1 MKKKTVSRSRAPL
14 PRHVAL
20 GVAVAAMFMIG
31 TGVSRSAFRAQSVQV
46 GVSVINEDSDLEDPY
61 VEELVPSSGATL
73 VSIGTTVSMHI
84 KDFQGNAGILA
95 GSGVDLASVSVTIS
109 YGVTSTTYQDGDAEF
124 SASGIAANRT
134 IVITPASSFPYNTVI
149 HVSVEASDLHEPA
162 NVMSTFRYSFR
173 TETDPTPSSSSSSS
187 PFVSDNDQGA
197 TTDSGGRR
205 GARREILLQSLDPS
219 EFPIVIERRKLPDN
233 TVVERVLPRR
243 DALRFQRCYL
253 EDTLH
258 PSAPLTGFTDVSAG
272 AWYEESLA
280 ALVMIGAVDDT
291 RGEFR
296 PAASATRAELAKLLA
311 AVRGP
316 ASSSVSSPA
325 FDDVDP
331 ASWYAPSVSIAAE
344 AGWMRGDDN
353 CYGTHPCTVRPG
365 SAVTR
370 AEAAAMILRAFG
382 YQPLELARSFSDVA
396 PDSWYAQTAATG
408 ADHCI
413 LEGDAGQ
420 SLMVPARAVN
430 RAELIV
436 MLDRAMRD
444 LRYGRDCG
452 LSQ

>member
-1 MKKKTVSRSRAPL
+1 MKKKAASRSRAL
-14 PRHVAL
+14 CPRHVAL
-20 GVAVAAMFMIG
+20 GVACAAVLVLSLG
-31 TGVSRSAFRAQSVQV
+31 LSRGAFRAQSVMV
-46 GVSVINEDSDLEDPY
+46 GVSVVNEDDDLEDPY
-61 VEELVPSSGATL
+61 VEELAPSSGATL
-73 VSIGTTVSMHI
+73 VSIGTTVSMHV
-84 KDFQGNAGILA
+84 KDFKNNAGILA
-95 GSGVDLASVSVTIS
+95 GSGVDLASIRVTIS
-109 YGVTSTTYQDGDAEF
+109 YGATSTTYQDGDPEF

-134 IVITPASSFPYNTVI
+134 IVITPAASFPYNTAI
-149 HVSVEASDLHEPA
+149 HVSVEASDLHVPA

-173 TETDPTPSSSSSSS
+173 TETDPAPSSSSSSS
-187 PFVSDNDQGA
+187 PFVSDNDQGVA
-197 TTDSGGRR
+197 PGNGGRR
-205 GARREILLQSLDPS
+205 GSRTEILLQSLDPS

-258 PSAPLTGFTDVSAG
+258 PSAPLTGFTDVPAG

-291 RGEFR
+291 GGEFR
-296 PAASATRAELAKLLA
+296 PAAAATRAELAKLLV
-311 AVRGP
+311 AVRAASP
-316 ASSSVSSPA
+316 SASSSA
-325 FDDVDP
+325 FDDVDVS
-331 ASWYAPSVSIAAE
+331 AWYAAPVGIAAE

-353 CYGTHPCTVRPG
+353 CHGTHPCTVRPG

-370 AEAAAMILRAFG
+370 AEAAAMVLRAFG
-382 YQPLELARSFSDVA
+382 YQPLGLARPFGDVA
-396 PDSWYAQTAATG
+396 PDSWYAETAATG

-413 LEGDAGQ
+413 LEGNAGQ

-452 LSQ
+452 LSE